1 METGTTAKREGLR
14 RLLRP
19 EVLDR
24 VEQVTILV
32 LWFFLLQRMLG
43 SDNPLA
49 PLALLSETA
58 IAFFVLIRRPTGAIS
73 LSLGDWMLA
82 TTATAAPMLV
92 QPGAEPA
99 KPIVVAGIAILIAGT
114 CLHILAKLYLRRSFG
129 IAPAN
134 RGVKVDG
141 PYRLVRHPMYSG
153 YLLTHVGIFLMM
165 PTVFNVVIYVIGWTA
180 QILRL
185 LAEERLLAQ
194 DPAYR
199 AYLDRVRWHL
209 IPGIF

>member
-24 VEQVTILV
+24 IEQLTILV
-32 LWFFLLQRMLG
+32 LWFFLLQRMLA
-43 SDNPLA
+43 SPNPLA

-73 LSLGDWMLA
+73 LSLGDWLLA
-82 TTATAAPMLV
+82 TTATAAPMLIRSGEA
-92 QPGAEPA
+92 PSY
-99 KPIVVAGIAILIAGT
+99 PIIVAGVTILIAGT
-114 CLHILAKLYLRRSFG
+114 CLHVLAKLFLRRSFG

-134 RGVKVDG
+134 RGVKVNG
-141 PYRLVRHPMYSG
+141 PYAFVRHPMYSG

-165 PTVFNVVIYVIGWTA
+165 PTLFNATVYVIGWTA

-185 LAEERLLAQ
+185 LAEERLLSQ

-199 AYLDRVRWHL
+199 DYLAKVRWHL
-209 IPGIF
+209 IPGVF

>member
-1 METGTTAKREGLR
+1 MESTTTAKQAGQR

-32 LWFFLLQRMLG
+32 LWYFLLQRMMA
-43 SDNPLA
+43 SPNPLA

-73 LSLGDWMLA
+73 LSLGDWILA
-82 TTATAAPMLV
+82 TVATAAPLLI
-92 QPGAEPA
+92 QGGPEPSP
-99 KPIVVAGIAILIAGT
+99 PIVAIGIGLLAAGT
-114 CLHILAKLYLRRSFG
+114 CLHLLAKLFLRRSFG

-134 RGVKVDG
+134 RGVKIDG
-141 PYRLVRHPMYSG
+141 PYRFMRHPMYSG
-153 YLLTHVGIFLMM
+153 YLLTHIAIFLMM
-165 PTVFNVVIYVIGWTA
+165 PTLINLAIYVIGWTA

-199 AYLDRVRWHL
+199 AYLERVRWRL
-209 IPGIF
+209 VPGVF

>member
-1 METGTTAKREGLR
+1 METSTSARRDGLR
-14 RLLRP
+14 WFLRP

-24 VEQVTILV
+24 LEQITILV
-32 LWFFLLQRMLG
+32 LWFFLLRRMLL
-43 SDNPLA
+43 SPNHLA
-49 PLALLSETA
+49 PLALLSETS

-73 LSLGDWMLA
+73 INLGDWMLA

-92 QPGAEPA
+92 QPSDAPGA
-99 KPIVVAGIAILIAGT
+99 PIVAAGVALLVAGT

-134 RGVKVDG
+134 RGIKIDG
-141 PYRLVRHPMYSG
+141 PYKLVRHPMYSG

-165 PTVFNVVIYVIGWTA
+165 PTIFNAVIYVIGWTA
-180 QILRL
+180 QVLRL
-185 LAEERLLAQ
+185 LAEERLLAE
-194 DPAYR
+194 DASYCD
-199 AYLDRVRWHL
+199 YLSRVRWHL

>member
-1 METGTTAKREGLR
+1 METTTTAKREGLR

-24 VEQVTILV
+24 IEQITILV
-32 LWFFLLQRMLG
+32 LWFFLLRRMLA
-43 SDNPLA
+43 SSNSLA

-73 LSLGDWMLA
+73 VRFGDWLLA
-82 TTATAAPMLV
+82 VTATASPMLIR
-92 QPGAEPA
+92 PSDAPA
-99 KPIVVAGIAILIAGT
+99 APIVVAGVTILIVGT
-114 CLHILAKLYLRRSFG
+114 CLHVLAKLYLRRSFG

-141 PYRLVRHPMYSG
+141 PYRFVRHPMYSG

-165 PTVFNVVIYVIGWTA
+165 PTLFNATVYVIGWTA
-180 QILRL
+180 QVLRL

-199 AYLDRVRWHL
+199 DYLDRVRWHL